1 MLQRRAGPGRD
12 QRVAE
17 LVADQGLTVAGARR
31 LDGPERPSIR
41 SSSAPIT
48 PTLSGTRYA
57 RPTFG
62 QHDPM
67 ASAAG
72 LNLDDAKTEQSFDTA
87 WMARRPS
94 DPSVEI
100 GGSARG

>member
-1 MLQRRAGPGRD
+1 
-12 QRVAE
+12 
-17 LVADQGLTVAGARR
+17 
-31 LDGPERPSIR
+31 
-41 SSSAPIT
+41 
-48 PTLSGTRYA
+48 
-57 RPTFG
+57 
-62 QHDPM
+62 M

-72 LNLDDAKTEQSFDTA
+72 LNLDDAKTEQYFDTA

>member
-1 MLQRRAGPGRD
+1 
-12 QRVAE
+12 
-17 LVADQGLTVAGARR
+17 
-31 LDGPERPSIR
+31 
-41 SSSAPIT
+41 
-48 PTLSGTRYA
+48 
-57 RPTFG
+57 
-62 QHDPM
+62 M